1 MKLKRHA
8 LLALLYS
15 LPIGAI
21 AQQLPTHHLQFD
33 HLATNWYDAMPLGN
47 GMVGALVWQ
56 NKQYLRLS
64 LDRADLWDDR
74 PMPGIDRL
82 TFSWVTKQVQLRQ
95 YDTVQALGDEPYEAN
110 PAPTKI
116 PGAAIE
122 FDISTLGK
130 VVSNELNITTASNT
144 IRFSNGSTFTTYVHA
159 SQSYGIFT
167 GDNIP
172 SAFVPAIRMPE
183 YTSPDH
189 AGPVNSVEGQSLQR
203 LGYAKGALKSQ
214 PNLLVYHQPTYAGKY
229 YEVLVS
235 WKHLPG
241 NKLIGVWMISNSKT
255 ATAPLLTD
263 NFLHKSWSEH
273 TGWWKNFWNRSAIHI
288 PDTLLEKQY
297 YLDMYKFGCVARNN
311 TPPISLQAV
320 WTADN
325 GKLPPWKGDFHHDLN
340 TELSYWPGYTA
351 NHTDLTAG
359 FTNWLWNTQ
368 AESKRW
374 TKQYFGVEGLNV
386 PGVNTISGKPMGGW
400 IQYSMSPTT
409 AAWLSQHFYW
419 QWKYTGDKQFLL
431 TRCKPWFDAVA
442 TYLRGIRITDPVSK
456 KYKHPL
462 SSAPEFN
469 DNDISAWFP
478 QFTNYDLSLVR
489 FFFEKYAAITAACGQ
504 SNAAILAELQ
514 KYPAFNTDSTG
525 LTIAPGQ
532 DLVHSHRHHSHLM
545 AIYPLKVLSYSHP
558 EDKSIIDRSLAWL
571 EKKGTREWVGY
582 SFSWAANLYG
592 QTGNGDSAAVMLR
605 KFASNFVG
613 MNSFHLN
620 GDQKKGQYSGFTYNP
635 FTLEGNFAFA
645 QGIHEMLLQTNE
657 NIITLFPAVPASW
670 RNLSFEHLRTES
682 GWTISAARKN
692 GLLNQV
698 KISGQQS
705 GKIYIQWPF
714 RGVQFKGSPLKYE
727 LKNGLLSFE
736 PGKNEITIYP
746 G

>member
-1 MKLKRHA
+1 MKLKRPA
-8 LLALLYS
+8 LLALLYT
-15 LPIGAI
+15 LPIGAM
-21 AQQLPTHHLQFD
+21 AQQSSHHNLHFNQ
-33 HLATNWYDAMPLGN
+33 LATNWYDAMPLGN
-47 GMVGALVWQ
+47 GMLGALVWQ
-56 NKQYLRLS
+56 NNQYLRLS

-74 PMPGIDRL
+74 PMPGMDKL
-82 TFSWVTKQVQLRQ
+82 TFSWVTKQVQLHQ
-95 YDTVQALGDEPYEAN
+95 YDAVQALGDAPYEAN

-122 FDISTLGK
+122 FNIADLGN
-130 VVSNELNITTASNT
+130 VVSNELDITTATNI
-144 IRFSNGSTFTTYVHA
+144 IRFSNGAIFKTYVDA
-159 SQSYGIFT
+159 SESYGVFT

-172 SAFVPAIRMPE
+172 STFIPAIRTPQ

-189 AGPVNSVEGQSLQR
+189 GGPVNSVEGQSLQR
-203 LGYAKGALKSQ
+203 LGYAKGVLKTTGHQ
-214 PNLLVYHQPTYAGKY
+214 VIYHQPTNGGKY

-235 WKHLPG
+235 WKRLPG
-241 NKLIGVWMISNSKT
+241 NKLAGIWMITNTKR
-255 ATAPLLTD
+255 AAAPTLTD
-263 NFLHKSWSEH
+263 NFLRKSWLEH
-273 TGWWKNFWNRSAIHI
+273 TNWWKNYWNRSSIQI

-368 AESKRW
+368 SESKRW
-374 TKQYFGVEGLNV
+374 TKQYFGIDGLNV

-419 QWKYTGDKQFLL
+419 QWRYTNDKQFLL

-442 TYLRGIRITDPVSK
+442 AYFRGIRIVDPVSGK
-456 KYKHPL
+456 FKHPL

-469 DNDISAWFP
+469 DNSISAWFHD
-478 QFTNYDLSLVR
+478 FTNYDLSLVR
-489 FFFEKYAAITAACGQ
+489 FFFEKYAVVTAACGQ

-532 DLVHSHRHHSHLM
+532 ELNQSHRHHSHLM
-545 AIYPLKVLSYSHP
+545 AIYPLKVLSYSSAA
-558 EDKSIIDRSLAWL
+558 DKSIMDRSLAWL
-571 EKKGTREWVGY
+571 EKKGTRAWCGY
-582 SFSWAANLYG
+582 SFSWAANLYA
-592 QTGNGDSAAVMLR
+592 QTGNGDSAAVMLSR
-605 KFASNFVG
+605 FASNFTG
-613 MNSFHLN
+613 KNSFHLN

-635 FTLEGNFAFA
+635 FTLEGNFASA
-645 QGIHEMLLQTNE
+645 QGIHEMLLQSNDSL
-657 NIITLFPAVPASW
+657 ITLFPAVPASW
-670 RNLSFEHLRTES
+670 KNVSFEHLRTAS
-682 GWTISAARKN
+682 GCLVSAERKN
-692 GLLNQV
+692 GQLAVV
-698 KISGQQS
+698 KISGGQP

-714 RGVQFKGSPLKYE
+714 SGVQFNGGSPKYE
-727 LKNGLLSFE
+727 LKNGVLSFE
-736 PGKNEITIYP
+736 PGKGEITIYP
-746 G
+746 R